1 MAQAIALFLAADVFY
16 RFKNPVTGI
25 FGTRKKIQTEKLEIS
40 TPSDPKE
47 KLSKGRT
54 TYGQVFVSHRV
65 AKPCE
70 FNVTFSE
77 ANKEIFAMML
87 SGVIEEITETV
98 QTITDHAVTVVLDE
112 WISID
117 YANINPVGLAVKN
130 AAGDITYV
138 NDIDYEINPRL
149 GLIKA
154 KSSGAI
160 AAGVIEITGA
170 TLAVTGTKIIGARQ
184 HKHTL
189 DFELDGVNQ
198 INGKNVVLRA
208 GQATVSAES
217 AHDFLSGELDSI
229 SLKGRLEIPEGGDR
243 PFEMTI
249 FD

>member
-1 MAQAIALFLAADVFY
+1 MSSVDALFIAATIFY
-16 RFKNPVTGI
+16 RFKNPSTGL
-25 FGTRKKIQTEKLEIS
+25 FGPKKKIHTEKLEIS
-40 TPSDPKE
+40 TPSDLKE
-47 KLSKGRT
+47 KISKARD
-54 TYGQVFVSHRV
+54 TYGQAFVSHRV

-70 FNVTFSE
+70 FTVTFSQV
-77 ANKEIFAMML
+77 NKEIFAMMM
-87 SGVIEEITETV
+87 SGITEEVNEAV

-112 WISID
+112 WISIG
-117 YANINPVGLAVKN
+117 YANLNPVGLLVKN
-130 AAGDITYV
+130 AAGVVTYV
-138 NDIDYEINPRL
+138 NDVDYEINPRL

-154 KSSGAI
+154 KSNGAI

-189 DFELDGVNQ
+189 DFEVDGVNQ

-229 SLKGRLEIPEGGDR
+229 SLKGRLEIPEGGNS
-243 PFEMTI
+243 PFEMTL